1 MRNDVIY
8 VYMGAAMLCALYE
21 AAIRQQSHSM
31 NSVVLCRP
39 RWDKCG
45 RYVEGGEER
54 WLELANN
61 RGSDELVDVL
71 LAEMTGTDI
80 AIIQAG
86 ASTGDEFFEGQVS
99 VPCAFLSPGIKV

>member
-1 MRNDVIY
+1 ML
-8 VYMGAAMLCALYE
+8 YMCTWEPPCCVFFTKPRSGSNLTPWTL
-21 AAIRQQSHSM
+21 H
-31 NSVVLCRP
+31 VVLCRP

-99 VPCAFLSPGIKV
+99 VPCAFPSPGIKV